1 VEKGETGKKV
11 GSPLLNLRGRIVSK
25 KIELSYGLYWRIYI
39 GDKEILDF
47 ENHEDAEAFVKELY
61 PSSEYIIVPLVVC
74 KIRK

>member
-1 VEKGETGKKV
+1 M
-11 GSPLLNLRGRIVSK
+11 PK
-25 KIELSYGLYWRIYI
+25 KIKLSYRLFWRIYI

-47 ENHEDAEAFVKELY
+47 ESHDDAEAFVKELY